1 MNYFEKIIL
10 DRLQEIKSALY
21 LYFFIK
27 TNFTMKRLS
36 LVLSLL
42 LFSAFSLMAQ
52 RTITGKVVDN
62 NKEPLIGASIL
73 VKGTST
79 GTVSDLDGSFQM
91 EVPAGGTVLIVSYTG
106 YRTSEVALTAS
117 NTYDITLESEA
128 IALTDVV
135 VVGYGTQSKK
145 ELTGSVSKVSS
156 EQIARLPV
164 TGLDQAMQG
173 QAAGVQVTSAS
184 GTPGASV
191 SVRVRGPSSISAG
204 NQPLYVIDGIP
215 INTGSYSQIG
225 VGGQQ
230 VNALADLN
238 PADIESIE
246 ILKDA
251 AAAAIYGSRASNGVV
266 LVTTKRGKQQRTQI
280 GLNTYYG
287 TQSVWRK
294 IDPATGPEYVSYVQE
309 AIRNRFGA
317 TVTPGAVGLRGLDGD
332 PKSFPSTNWFDE
344 IFVDA
349 PIAQTDLNFAGGN
362 ERTKF
367 YVSGSY
373 FTQDGVVLGSGF
385 DRYSFRM
392 NLDNLVTDNFK
403 IGVSTGFSRS
413 HSNRIQNDNNIYG
426 VMSTALLL
434 GSHIPVYNADG
445 TYGRDPN
452 ASVENP
458 VANALEP
465 SYDVFSNRLL
475 TNIYGEWNLLKG
487 LSFRTSFSVDYLNLR
502 DDRFIPATHIQAA
515 GVNGQ
520 GEQALTS
527 DLNLINENYFTYR
540 KSFGKLNFDG
550 LVGASYQNSLYED
563 IYGRGQ
569 NYPGRTIRELSA
581 ASVKSTVTSSKTE
594 WGLNSYFSRF
604 NFNWD
609 QKYFISASVR
619 ADGSSRFGANNRW
632 GVFPAVSGAWRI
644 SEEGFLRD
652 NNVISELKLKA
663 SWGIRGNQNI
673 GNFASRALISPGA
686 NYLQRAG
693 LAPTQLGNPNLT
705 WEEREDIDLGLELGL
720 FDDKL
725 LLNVD
730 AYQGTTNELLLSRPL
745 VGASG
750 YTGITEN
757 IGSVRNKGIDI
768 GLTTTNIETKNITW
782 TTNIN
787 VSFFE
792 NEVLKLAGTPFAA
805 GFASWVAEGEAL
817 GAFRGYKAE
826 RLFQT
831 QAEIDAL
838 NAKAREK
845 TGRSTAVY
853 QSTLTRPGDIQFQ
866 DINGDGVITA
876 DDQIILGDA
885 NPDFYGGITNSIN
898 AYGFDLS
905 FFFQFSVGNFVF
917 NNTRAFSEGMNS
929 VFGQAGTIRNRW
941 TPENP
946 TTDINYP
953 RAVFQDPN
961 NNRRVSD
968 RFVEDASYVRLKN
981 LSLGYTF
988 PSSIMKKVGMTK
1000 GRIYVSGQNLL
1011 TFTNYSGFDP
1021 EVSTFGETNTAPGTD
1036 FLTFP
1041 QARVM
1046 LVGLNLGF

>member
-1 MNYFEKIIL
+1 M
-10 DRLQEIKSALY
+10 
-21 LYFFIK
+21 
-27 TNFTMKRLS
+27 
-36 LVLSLL
+36 
-42 LFSAFSLMAQ
+42 
-52 RTITGKVVDN
+52 DN

-79 GTVSDLDGSFQM
+79 GTVSDLDGTFQM

-106 YRTSEVALTAS
+106 YRTSEVSLTAS
-117 NTYDITLESEA
+117 STYDITLESEA

-135 VVGYGTQSKK
+135 VVGYGTTSKK
-145 ELTGSVSKVSS
+145 ELTGSVSKISS

-164 TGLDQAMQG
+164 TGLDQALQG

-204 NQPLYVIDGIP
+204 NQPLYVVDGIP

-238 PADIESIE
+238 PSDIESIE

-287 TQSVWRK
+287 TQSVWRT
-294 IDPATGPEYVSYVQE
+294 IEPATGPEYVAYVQE
-309 AIRNRFGA
+309 AVRNRFGA

-332 PKSFPSTNWFDE
+332 PKSFPSTNWFNE

-349 PIAQTDLNFAGGN
+349 PIAQTDLSFAGGN

-367 YVSGSY
+367 YLSGSY
-373 FTQDGVVLGSGF
+373 FNQDGVVLGSGF

-426 VMSTALLL
+426 VLSTALLL

-452 ASVENP
+452 ASIENP

-475 TNIYGEWNLLKG
+475 TNVYGEWNLLKG

-520 GEQALTS
+520 GEQALSS
-527 DLNLINENYFTYR
+527 DLNLVNENFFTYR

-550 LVGASYQNSLYED
+550 LVGASYQNSLNES
-563 IYGRGQ
+563 IYGLGQ
-569 NYPGRTIRELSA
+569 NFPGKTIRELAA

-604 NFNWD
+604 NFNWN
-609 QKYFISASVR
+609 QKYFLSASVR

-632 GVFPAVSGAWRI
+632 GVFPAVSGAWRV

-652 NNVISELKLKA
+652 NNLISELKLKA

-693 LAPTQLGNPNLT
+693 LAPAQLGNPNLT
-705 WEEREDIDLGLELGL
+705 WEEREDIDLGIELGL

-750 YTGITEN
+750 YTGISEN

-768 GLTTTNIETKNITW
+768 GLTTTNVSTKNITW

-787 VSFFE
+787 VSFFD

-885 NPDFYGGITNSIN
+885 NPDFYGGVTNSIN

-905 FFFQFSVGNFVF
+905 FFFQFSIGNYVF

-929 VFGQAGTIRNRW
+929 IFGQANTIKNRW

-946 TTDINYP
+946 TTDISYP

-988 PSSIMKKVGMTK
+988 PSSVMKKIGMTK

>member
-1 MNYFEKIIL
+1 
-10 DRLQEIKSALY
+10 
-21 LYFFIK
+21 
-27 TNFTMKRLS
+27 MKRLS

-52 RTITGKVVDN
+52 RSITGKVVDN

-79 GTVSDLDGSFQM
+79 GTVSDLDGTFQM

-106 YRTSEVALTAS
+106 YRTSEVSLTAS
-117 NTYDITLESEA
+117 STYDITLESEA

-135 VVGYGTQSKK
+135 VVGYGTTSKK

-204 NQPLYVIDGIP
+204 NQPLYVVDGIP

-238 PADIESIE
+238 PSDIESIE

-287 TQSVWRK
+287 TQSVWRT
-294 IDPATGPEYVSYVQE
+294 IEPATGPEYVAYVQE
-309 AIRNRFGA
+309 AVRNRFGA

-332 PKSFPSTNWFDE
+332 PKSFPSTNWFNE

-349 PIAQTDLNFAGGN
+349 PIAQTDLSFAGGN

-367 YVSGSY
+367 YLSGSY
-373 FTQDGVVLGSGF
+373 FNQDGVVLGSGF

-426 VMSTALLL
+426 VLSTALLL

-452 ASVENP
+452 ASIENP

-475 TNIYGEWNLLKG
+475 TNVYGEWNLLKG

-520 GEQALTS
+520 GEQALSS
-527 DLNLINENYFTYR
+527 DLNLVNENFFTYR

-550 LVGASYQNSLYED
+550 LVGASYQNSLNES
-563 IYGRGQ
+563 IYGLGQ
-569 NYPGRTIRELSA
+569 NFPGKTIRELAA

-604 NFNWD
+604 NFNWN
-609 QKYFISASVR
+609 QKYFLSASVR

-652 NNVISELKLKA
+652 NSLISELKLKA
-663 SWGIRGNQNI
+663 SWGIRGNQSI

-705 WEEREDIDLGLELGL
+705 WEEREDIDLGIELGL

-750 YTGITEN
+750 YTGISEN

-768 GLTTTNIETKNITW
+768 GLTTTNVSTKNITW

-787 VSFFE
+787 VSFFD

-885 NPDFYGGITNSIN
+885 NPDFYGGVTNSIN

-905 FFFQFSVGNFVF
+905 FFFQFSIGNYVF

-929 VFGQAGTIRNRW
+929 IFGQANTIKNRW

-946 TTDINYP
+946 TTDISYP

-988 PSSIMKKVGMTK
+988 PSSVMKKIGMTK

-1021 EVSTFGETNTAPGTD
+1021 EVSTFGETNTSPGTD